1 MISDEILIL
10 KTYVETSTYR
20 LRVMKSMEGTPKTP
34 TNIARDSKIRP
45 NHISNT
51 LKQLKSKKLVECM
64 NENMRKGRLYRLT
77 DTGKLVCSYL

>member
-20 LRVMKSMEGTPKTP
+20 LRVMRSMEGTPKTP
-34 TNIARDSKIRP
+34 TNIARDSKIRI

-51 LKQLKSKKLVECM
+51 LKQLKSKGLVECI

-77 DTGKLVCSYL
+77 DTGKLVYGHL

>member
-45 NHISNT
+45 NHTSNT

-64 NENMRKGRLYRLT
+64 NEDMRKGRLYRLT
-77 DTGKLVCSYL
+77 DAGKLVCSYL

>member
-20 LRVMKSMEGTPKTP
+20 LRVMKSMKGTPKTP
-34 TNIARDSKIRP
+34 TNIAKDSKIRT

-51 LKQLKSKKLVECM
+51 LKQLKNKGLVECM
-64 NENMRKGRLYRLT
+64 NEDMRKGRLYKLT
-77 DTGKLVCSYL
+77 DTGELVCSYL